1 MTYFPPRCDGG
12 SIQETRAGAPALCR
26 IQALIPPV
34 SLHFALLGS
43 WVPPFSFSLPTPSPH
58 TETAAP
64 FRGSGCQAAYHP
76 QAFLMGCLS
85 FRILRSTTK
94 PAAKSPCPSTSPRT
108 RTKSTNWFS
117 RASWESGSYRG
128 EASRR
133 PSSLRA
139 PPSSTSC
146 CRSDCRPLRP
156 LLQVWG
162 PGSGQSPVSRTS
174 ASAGRLCS
182 VIWCRGEGG

>member
-1 MTYFPPRCDGG
+1 MGAAFREHGLAPPPSLPYSG
-12 SIQETRAGAPALCR
+12 INPTRLTTLRSSGKLGAA
-26 IQALIPPV
+26 
-34 SLHFALLGS
+34 
-43 WVPPFSFSLPTPSPH
+43 FSFSLRTPSPH

-85 FRILRSTTK
+85 FRLLRSTTK
-94 PAAKSPCPSTSPRT
+94 PAAKSPCPSMSPRT

-117 RASWESGSYRG
+117 RASWVSGSYRG

-139 PPSSTSC
+139 PPSSASW

-156 LLQVWG
+156 FLQVWG
-162 PGSGQSPVSRTS
+162 PGSGQSPVSLMS
-174 ASAGRLCS
+174 AFAF
-182 VIWCRGEGG
+182 

>member
-1 MTYFPPRCDGG
+1 MGAAFRKHGLAPPPSLPYSG
-12 SIQETRAGAPALCR
+12 INPTRLTTLRSSGKLGAA
-26 IQALIPPV
+26 
-34 SLHFALLGS
+34 
-43 WVPPFSFSLPTPSPH
+43 FSFSLPTPSPH

-94 PAAKSPCPSTSPRT
+94 PAAKSPCPSMSPRT
-108 RTKSTNWFS
+108 RIKSTNWFS
-117 RASWESGSYRG
+117 GASWESGSYRG